1 MMTSSRVLF
10 PRCFSVTSRHVRQS
24 SNRWRKRKIRTS
36 REANACLDV
45 HGKWRERGKH
55 GCWSWLNLERPNLN
69 SGRGTRASMVRGQ
82 HIRCVTPL
90 HHGGGDAAGITS
102 VDPCAIDA
110 LAKNRLPIH
119 FHEADSPGR
128 SSRSP
133 MPGWR
138 YTPVSRFG
146 NTSFSAKPSQLL
158 GSGGR
163 H

>member
-1 MMTSSRVLF
+1 LLAISASLVDMFPETLRDSVSVKVPSEHRAVDASR
-10 PRCFSVTSRHVRQS
+10 RTREMA
-24 SNRWRKRKIRTS
+24 RWS
-36 REANACLDV
+36 
-45 HGKWRERGKH
+45 GKH
-55 GCWSWLNLERPNLN
+55 GCWSWLNFEKPNLN
-69 SGRGTRASMVRGQ
+69 SGRATQASTVRGQ

-90 HHGGGDAAGITS
+90 HHGGGDTAGITS